1 MTPRSALTLG
11 ALALLLAG
19 CDGSSDEAGTHF
31 GPAATVGD
39 GTVRTFVRTDA
50 SGAPEA
56 LGVVLSESAL
66 SGLHTHVGGDGH
78 DHESLWTLRLPD
90 EARASGLQYDHV
102 WFGWNP
108 EGHEP
113 EGLFTYPHFD
123 LHFYWVP
130 VAERESWTPADPRF
144 AEKGGRAPEAR
155 YVPQG
160 YVLPPGP
167 AVPEMGNHLVDTA
180 DPTYAPGGPTFTEV
194 FIWGSY
200 DGRVPF
206 FEPMITRAF
215 LESLKASGR
224 AHVETLAQPQA
235 FQTAGYYPT
244 RYSIRYDADAGQY
257 LVTLGGLVRHVA
269 G

>member
-1 MTPRSALTLG
+1 MTSRSVLSLG
-11 ALALLLAG
+11 ALAFLLFTG
-19 CDGSSDEAGTHF
+19 CDGSPDTAGTRY
-31 GPAATVGD
+31 GPAAAVGG
-39 GTVRTFVRTDA
+39 GTVRTFVQTDA
-50 SGAPEA
+50 AGAPVA

-66 SGLHTHVGGDGH
+66 SGLPAHAGGDG
-78 DHESLWTLRLPD
+78 HESLWTLRFPD
-90 EARASGLQYDHV
+90 EARAAGLQYDHV

-144 AEKGGRAPEAR
+144 AEKGERAPEAK
-155 YVPQG
+155 YVPEG
-160 YVLPPGP
+160 YALPPGP

-180 DPTYAPGGPTFTEV
+180 DPTYAPGGPVFTEV
-194 FIWGSY
+194 LIWGSY

-206 FEPMITRAF
+206 LEPMITKAF
-215 LESLKASGR
+215 FESLKASGR

-244 RYSIRYDADAGQY
+244 RYSIRYDAAEKAY
-257 LVTLGGLVRHVA
+257 LVTLDGLVRHAA